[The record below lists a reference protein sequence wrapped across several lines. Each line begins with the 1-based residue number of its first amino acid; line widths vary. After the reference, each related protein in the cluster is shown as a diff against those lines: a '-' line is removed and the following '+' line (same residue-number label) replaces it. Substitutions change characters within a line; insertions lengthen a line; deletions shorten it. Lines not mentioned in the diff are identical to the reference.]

1 MDADKGTPDD
11 LDVRLDWPEGGDA
24 MDGDDMGLVPHADRP
39 SVVTKPAAREDR
51 RRPTEASVTPAD
63 KTETGADKTE
73 TRRAPRKTSAGVDKQ
88 SLDRLEQAVVGLAD
102 DQARLTSSSLER
114 VESAVAALRD
124 ERDWQAAVFAQLEE
138 VVTALGE
145 AEKRNQAA
153 LTRLA
158 RLEDRL
164 DRVVGALSES
174 QKHPQAAG
182 PPPSELLRELDIRF
196 DELLVALADQLEAPP
211 VSTDR
216 PILHEIQARIDEV
229 VGLLADQPGP
239 AIDDETLDD
248 LHRAV
253 EAIEALEAQPATSAA
268 PASDGVDTQAILD
281 RIDQLA
287 EQVDGLRRRI
297 AVRAKPGT
305 GPGGM
310 DEAILAAITSAVAAQ
325 LSDRPARPR
334 KATTTPREPR
344 PGRSAPA

>member
-24 MDGDDMGLVPHADRP
+24 MDGDDMGRVHAADTPARAA
-39 SVVTKPAAREDR
+39 KPTAREDR
-51 RRPTEASVTPAD
+51 RRQTEPPVAPAD
-63 KTETGADKTE
+63 KGE
-73 TRRAPRKTSAGVDKQ
+73 TRRAPRKAGSGVDKQ
-88 SLDRLEQAVVGLAD
+88 SLDRLEQAVVGLAG

-164 DRVVGALSES
+164 DRVVAALSES
-174 QKHPQAAG
+174 QKHPPSAAL
-182 PPPSELLRELDIRF
+182 PPSELLRELDVRF
-196 DELLVALADQLEAPP
+196 DELLVALADQIEAPP
-211 VSTDR
+211 VSSDR

-239 AIDDETLDD
+239 AIDEETLTDF
-248 LHRAV
+248 HRAV
-253 EAIEALEAQPATSAA
+253 EAIEALEARPVADPGG
-268 PASDGVDTQAILD
+268 PASAGTDTQVIID

-287 EQVDGLRRRI
+287 EQIDGLRRRI

-305 GPGGM
+305 GPGGL

-325 LSDRPARPR
+325 LSERPARPR
-334 KATTTPREPR
+334 KAATAPREPR
-344 PGRSAPA
+344 PGRQTPT

>member
-24 MDGDDMGLVPHADRP
+24 MDGDDMGLVHKADAP
-39 SVVTKPAAREDR
+39 ASVAKPATREDR
-51 RRPTEASVTPAD
+51 RRQAEPPVPPAD
-63 KTETGADKTE
+63 KGE
-73 TRRAPRKTSAGVDKQ
+73 TRRAPRKTTTGVDKQ

-164 DRVVGALSES
+164 DRVVAALSES
-174 QKHPQAAG
+174 QKHPPSAAL
-182 PPPSELLRELDIRF
+182 PSSEILRELDLRF
-196 DELLVALADQLEAPP
+196 DELLIALADQIEAPP
-211 VSTDR
+211 VSSDR

-239 AIDDETLDD
+239 AIDDETLTDF
-248 LHRAV
+248 HRAV
-253 EAIEALEAQPATSAA
+253 EAIEALEARPVAGTV
-268 PASDGVDTQAILD
+268 PASTGEETQAILD

-287 EQVDGLRRRI
+287 EQIDGLRRRI
-297 AVRAKPGT
+297 AVRAKPGA
-305 GPGGM
+305 GPGGL

-325 LSDRPARPR
+325 LSERPARPR
-334 KATTTPREPR
+334 KAATAPREPR
-344 PGRSAPA
+344 PGRSTPA